1 LEKSYNKKEVFW
13 KGGRTMEISPEIYR
27 GCLLGMAAGDAMGA
41 AIDGKT
47 YQQICE
53 TYGPAGLLGY
63 DLVNGLVEITSYTQ
77 VALFTCNG
85 LLLSVA
91 KGQLGISAYM
101 RNISIALKEWARA
114 QHLPGDPILRHC
126 WLCRVPEVR
135 KRRPMDP
142 RTLDSLTRDVLG
154 TIRHPANQGAGPGT
168 LTAAVAAGL
177 FFHPDR
183 MAVSEIGLLGAQT
196 VALTH
201 GDPMAFLSGAALAY
215 IIAGIVQAPE
225 CPMDEQILQ
234 GVEAVTVQF
243 PCPQAERLKMM
254 VKNAAA
260 MAARPELAGRDAM
273 ERLECKTAAQVLAGA
288 VYAVLASN
296 GDFDTAMIL
305 AVNHS
310 GKSAGVGAVTGA
322 LLGAQ
327 LGEKALPEF
336 YLECLEG
343 MSAIREIATD
353 FYTACPKGWRTRL
366 FDDEWDRKYTH
377 GKPVDRTEQN

>member
-1 LEKSYNKKEVFW
+1 
-13 KGGRTMEISPEIYR
+13 MEISPEIYK

-47 YQQICE
+47 YRQICE

-91 KGQLGISAYM
+91 KGQLGNAAYM
-101 RNISIALKEWARA
+101 RHITTALKEWARA
-114 QHLPGDPILRHC
+114 QHLPGDPVLRHC

-135 KRRPMDP
+135 KRRSMDP
-142 RTLDSLTRDVLG
+142 RTLDALTRDVLG
-154 TIRHPANQGAGPGT
+154 TIKRPANQGNGSGT

-177 FFHPDR
+177 FFHPER
-183 MAVSEIGLLGAQT
+183 MEFPDIGLLGAQT

-201 GDPMAFLSGAALAY
+201 GDPMAYLSGAVLAY
-215 IIAGIVQAPE
+215 LIAGIVYAPE
-225 CPMDEQILQ
+225 CPMEDQVLQ
-234 GVEAVTVQF
+234 AAEAVVTQF
-243 PCPQAERLKMM
+243 PIPQATRLQMM
-254 VKNAAA
+254 LKDAVA
-260 MAARPELAGRDAM
+260 MANNIELSGRDAM
-273 ERLECKTAAQVLAGA
+273 ERLECQNAAQVLAGA
-288 VYAVLASN
+288 VYAVLASH

-310 GKSAGVGAVTGA
+310 GKSAGVGAVAGA
-322 LLGAQ
+322 LMGAF
-327 LGEKALPEF
+327 LGEAALPEF
-336 YLECLEG
+336 YLECLDCTEV
-343 MSAIREIATD
+343 IREVATD
-353 FYTACPKGWRTRL
+353 LYTACPKGWRTRL

-377 GKPVDRTEQN
+377 GKPVDRET